1 MHELERLK
9 DMAINP
15 INLSRVSQNLRTGFL
30 TNALQRNQLQLLSA
44 QTRIASGRSFL
55 SPSDDPVAASRVL
68 DLTQAQARQA
78 QFIANIR
85 HGDNVLA
92 AADSSATEINSLLI
106 EAQTI
111 ASQNVSNLTSAAERL
126 AGAELIAAI
135 RQQLQLVGNRDFD
148 GRYLFAG
155 RETTERPF
163 VDFFGGIAYLGDTG
177 NLQVRISDDQKTVI
191 NVPGNLL
198 LGALSSRIESSADL
212 SPTLTD
218 ATRIEDLNGAGGQG
232 ILIGQLVFN
241 EANGAGVFSVSL
253 DTADTIGN
261 IVSLINDAAAAAGS
275 TLTASLGDNGLVI
288 QPGAA
293 AVTVTD
299 VNSGVVAG
307 GLGILTRTATT
318 NTIDGADLGARLTS
332 LTPVDALSGGNA
344 IDLTSGLIITNGTAQ
359 ATLDL
364 SNAQTVQDIT
374 NELNN
379 AGLGI
384 RAQINEDGT
393 GIDVINLVS
402 GTSLTI
408 GENGGTTATDLGIR
422 TLNADTSL
430 SSLNDGFGI
439 EAVEGSDDL
448 RVTAKDG
455 SEFLVNLDGA
465 ATIGDVIT
473 LINDAANSAGVA
485 VAADLIPTGNGI
497 RLTDTTGG
505 AGSLIV
511 ADEGLSLAAFQLG
524 LQGSADPADNELI
537 GGDVNPIRTQGVL
550 TALLDLEAALRA
562 DDTRAIIKAAAKIE
576 PQVKNVTQIQGV
588 LGARSQAI
596 RSKLTQ
602 VEDAGASA
610 EILLSELRDLDYTRA
625 VTEMQSTVIQLQ
637 AAMQTSGVLL
647 NLSLMDFL
655 R

>member
-106 EAQTI
+106 EAQAI

-261 IVSLINDAAAAAGS
+261 IVSLINDAAVAAGS

-288 QPGAA
+288 QPGAT

-332 LTPVDALSGGNA
+332 LTPVDALSGGDA
-344 IDLTSGLIITNGTAQ
+344 IDLASGLIITNGTAQ

-448 RVTAKDG
+448 RITAKDG